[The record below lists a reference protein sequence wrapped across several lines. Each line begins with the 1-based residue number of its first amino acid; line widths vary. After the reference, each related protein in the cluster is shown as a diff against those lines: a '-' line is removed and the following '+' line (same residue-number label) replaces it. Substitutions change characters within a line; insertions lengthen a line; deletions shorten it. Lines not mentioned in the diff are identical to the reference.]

1 MSACLLSQRAWP
13 AAVTLSW
20 EANVRSLR
28 GTHVALAHK
37 QVLGGSLGS
46 CAAQVM
52 APAELLLLVT
62 WAPRRGRT
70 EHRADRGWAMA
81 GAPHTEAAESGRPED
96 PTSLEN
102 LPREPLP
109 KQNTTWVDVRSKGKG
124 KAEALGPRPSRMR
137 CREAGCAMG
146 TGKELPTGRG
156 GGRSGRLTASLG
168 PTQLGLTFGGLQ
180 LVPRLLEPAS
190 GMNVRG
196 TGIDPEVVALGI
208 PIEVQT

>member
-1 MSACLLSQRAWP
+1 MSACLLSQRDWP

-62 WAPRRGRT
+62 WAPRGGRT

-124 KAEALGPRPSRMR
+124 KAEALGPRHSRMR

-156 GGRSGRLTASLG
+156 GQVWEAHCLTG
-168 PTQLGLTFGGLQ
+168 TN
-180 LVPRLLEPAS
+180 PARPYLWGAAACAPS
-190 GMNVRG
+190 SRTSQRDECQGNWH
-196 TGIDPEVVALGI
+196 
-208 PIEVQT
+208 